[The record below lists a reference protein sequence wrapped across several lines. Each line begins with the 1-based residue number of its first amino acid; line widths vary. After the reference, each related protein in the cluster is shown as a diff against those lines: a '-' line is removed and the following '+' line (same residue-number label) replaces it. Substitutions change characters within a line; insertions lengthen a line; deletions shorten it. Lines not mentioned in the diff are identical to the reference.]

1 MTTKQLSNLKN
12 LKAEIKMY
20 EEMIGELRALPKS
33 ISAKN
38 GYLVAKIIDIKD
50 KLSKD
55 YAEIINY
62 IENIDDPIISMILK
76 YKYINNF
83 SWQKTTFKV
92 GGGNKADSLKKRLY
106 RYLKKQ
112 ENSCSYPSSKGDL
125 CNGWNI

>member
-12 LKAEIKMY
+12 LRAEIKMY

-33 ISAKN
+33 ISVKN
-38 GYLVAKIIDIKD
+38 GYSIAIIIDTKD

-55 YAEIINY
+55 YAEIMNY
-62 IENIDDPIISMILK
+62 IENVDDPIVSMILK

-83 SWQKTTFKV
+83 SWEKTAFKI
-92 GGGNKADSLKKRLY
+92 GGGNKAASLRKRLY

-112 ENSCSYPSSKGDL
+112 ENSCSYMSNKGD
-125 CNGWNI
+125 I

>member
-12 LKAEIKMY
+12 LRAEIKMY

-33 ISAKN
+33 ISVKN
-38 GYLVAKIIDIKD
+38 GYSIAIIIDTKD

-62 IENIDDPIISMILK
+62 IETVDDPIISMILK

-83 SWQKTTFKV
+83 SWEKTAFKI
-92 GGGNKADSLKKRLY
+92 GGGNKAASLRKRLY
-106 RYLKKQ
+106 RYLKKRG
-112 ENSCSYPSSKGDL
+112 NTHSYLANKGE
-125 CNGWNI
+125 I